1 MAKMYFYY
9 AAMNA
14 GKSTNL
20 LQASH
25 NYTERGMKTEIFTS
39 SLDNRYGYGY
49 VTSRLGIKEK
59 ATLYNNDFN
68 FFEFMKDKTDT
79 SCIFVDES
87 QFLTREQVDQLASIV
102 DTFNIPVLAYGLRTD
117 FQGNLFEG
125 SMRLLAISDSI
136 KELKTMCFCGVKAVM
151 NARIDKDGKVIRDGE
166 QIEIGG
172 NEAYVPLC
180 RKHFIDG
187 IVNDRKNM

>member
-39 SLDNRYGYGY
+39 SLDNRYGYGE
-49 VTSRLGIKEK
+49 VTSRLGIKAK
-59 ATLYNNDFN
+59 ATLYDNDFN
-68 FFEFMKDKTDT
+68 FFEFMQDKKDTA
-79 SCIFVDES
+79 CVLVDES
-87 QFLTREQVDQLASIV
+87 QFLTKEQVEQLARVV
-102 DTFNIPVLAYGLRTD
+102 DKFNIPVLAYGLRTD

-125 SMRLLAISDSI
+125 SMRLLAIADSI
-136 KELKTMCFCGVKAVM
+136 KELKTMCFCGSKAIM
-151 NARIDKDGKVIRDGE
+151 NARIDKDGIVLRSGE

-172 NEAYVPLC
+172 NESYVPLC
-180 RKHFIDG
+180 RRHFIEG
-187 IVNDRKNM
+187 ITENK

>member
-39 SLDNRYGYGY
+39 SLDNRYGYGE
-49 VTSRLGIKEK
+49 VTSRLGIKAK
-59 ATLYNNDFN
+59 ATLYDKDFN
-68 FFEFMKDKTDT
+68 FFQFMQDKQDT
-79 SCIFVDES
+79 ACVLVDES
-87 QFLTREQVDQLASIV
+87 QFLTQKQVEQLASVV

-125 SMRLLAISDSI
+125 SMRLLAIADSI
-136 KELKTMCFCGVKAVM
+136 KELKTMCFCGSKAVM
-151 NARIDKDGKVIRDGE
+151 NARIDKDGTVLRSGE

-172 NEAYVPLC
+172 NESYVPLC
-180 RKHFIDG
+180 RKHFIEG
-187 IVNDRKNM
+187 IIENK